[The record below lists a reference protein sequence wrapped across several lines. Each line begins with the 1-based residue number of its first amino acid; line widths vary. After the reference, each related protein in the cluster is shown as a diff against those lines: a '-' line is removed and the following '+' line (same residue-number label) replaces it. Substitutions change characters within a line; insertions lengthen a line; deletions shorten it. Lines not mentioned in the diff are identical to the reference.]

1 MSTAIANQLFLAY
14 MGRPADAAWRAS
26 TATVLNSNQ
35 PSAALQTAFYN
46 AALSEGVFS
55 ASDTMSSLV
64 NKIFL
69 QTFGFAA
76 NTYEQT
82 QWANSG
88 VSKEAMAWTIFVSY
102 LGATNVPDV
111 YKLPTQSK
119 LMSIDAYTNQLQ
131 NDGVAN
137 AALSQG
143 GTAAASA
150 RALIT
155 GVTSQAT
162 AATFITNVASNVST
176 SATAASIAGTNFTL
190 LTSIDGISGTSND
203 DTISGLIGAS
213 GTYNVGDNI
222 TGGSGNDTLNL
233 IDAGSATAA
242 GLVSLRTV
250 ETVNVRSVSAG
261 TTIVNAN
268 DWSGVTKVSNASS
281 NAGSTL
287 QVSGVALTT
296 QISVN
301 GNTDVNVA
309 FINTTT
315 AASAVSVALVSVG
328 GDTTATTLASASA
341 AATANVSLDMASADL
356 LTAVSI
362 DVSGTANI
370 ARIDAGSNVTSYTIT
385 GSGNAILVTDDTIT
399 SFNATAA
406 AGNLDVSFSGASTV
420 AVVGGAGND
429 TFRFGTPY
437 NGDTVNGGAGTN
449 TLALTIAGFNR
460 DLSTSNVQRATV
472 TFSESAGGTL
482 NASASSSITTFTLA
496 AGTAGNAGS
505 ISQIANAA
513 TVTLDDDDLG
523 NVTLDYMSGA
533 SGTTL
538 NLGSASGTV
547 TLGTLAI
554 TDVAAVT
561 INSVG
566 VSGTVGGTIGTASFD
581 SDLKS
586 LAITTSG
593 GEADFIIGTT
603 DADMDLAGAT
613 SLTVTSNGSAAI
625 TFNAVDLAGASL
637 ERVTVAANG
646 TDAADV
652 TLGDVSGSAITSIV
666 LNAASGADIVVGTL
680 DLGNNSTAGASQ
692 SITVAVTQGDNS
704 DVTIG
709 AITVTSQGTTTINVT
724 SNGTGGDL
732 DIATIL
738 LDRAANVSADSAPL
752 NLAFGAVSVGASA
765 TYAINNIDAQNA
777 GTGAQI
783 TFGAVTVGD
792 NADWSAGT
800 VSGTATV
807 NVDIT
812 SIALT
817 VGSGA
822 SADLGAITLTAGAV
836 GAVSLTLRTDASAT
850 FGAIAASAVGAF
862 SIIVGSAAGVDIGNI
877 AAFSGANANQG
888 TVGAIEIAG
897 VDGADV
903 TYGTIAASAVGAIA
917 VSGALDV
924 TFGAITT
931 TSLGS
936 VNARQLGVSGAFTID
951 LSGVT
956 NAVEVTLGAG
966 TNTIISGVGNDVIT
980 LQASTTGNDNIQYS
994 TTAQGVDNVIN
1005 FGAGSTG
1012 ADQIEVFASAIAA
1025 QITGGLRDMDGVAIG
1040 TGTVAVDVST
1050 LVTAGTATVLAADNI
1065 LVLGTA
1071 LGTTAAME
1079 TFLKTGIILGSAAMA
1094 ASGGLLVAWTDGTD
1108 SYISIVNFDVASA
1121 QGGGTTG
1128 TLISAALSTIT
1139 LTQLSAVTPGALV
1152 AANFDFV

>member
-1 MSTAIANQLFLAY
+1 M
-14 MGRPADAAWRAS
+14 
-26 TATVLNSNQ
+26 
-35 PSAALQTAFYN
+35 
-46 AALSEGVFS
+46 
-55 ASDTMSSLV
+55 
-64 NKIFL
+64 
-69 QTFGFAA
+69 
-76 NTYEQT
+76 
-82 QWANSG
+82 
-88 VSKEAMAWTIFVSY
+88 
-102 LGATNVPDV
+102 
-111 YKLPTQSK
+111 
-119 LMSIDAYTNQLQ
+119 
-131 NDGVAN
+131 
-137 AALSQG
+137 
-143 GTAAASA
+143 
-150 RALIT
+150 
-155 GVTSQAT
+155 
-162 AATFITNVASNVST
+162 
-176 SATAASIAGTNFTL
+176 
-190 LTSIDGISGTSND
+190 
-203 DTISGLIGAS
+203 
-213 GTYNVGDNI
+213 GDNI

-362 DVSGTANI
+362 DVSGTTNI

-429 TFRFGTPY
+429 TFRFGTTY

-449 TLALTIAGFNR
+449 TLALTIEGFSR

-472 TFSESAGGTL
+472 TFSEAAGGTL
-482 NASASSSITTFTLA
+482 NASASSSITTYTLA

-513 TVTLDDDDLG
+513 TVTLDDDSLG

-547 TLGTLAI
+547 ALATLAI

-566 VSGTVGGTIGTASFD
+566 VSGSVGGTITTATFD

-593 GEADFIIGTT
+593 GEADFTIGNGNV
-603 DADMDLAGAT
+603 DMDLGGAT
-613 SLTVTSNGSAAI
+613 SLTLTSNGSAAI
-625 TFNAVDLAGASL
+625 TFNTVDLAGASL

-666 LNAASGADIVVGTL
+666 LNAASGADIVIGTL

-692 SITVAVTQGDNS
+692 SITVAITQGEES

-709 AITVTSQGTTTINVT
+709 AITVTSQGTTTINV
-724 SNGTGGDL
+724 SRLASGGDL
-732 DIATIL
+732 DIAAIV

-765 TYAINNIDAQNA
+765 TYAINTIDLQNA
-777 GTGAQI
+777 GTGAQL

-792 NADWSAGT
+792 NADWSAGA

-807 NVDIT
+807 DVDIT
-812 SIALT
+812 SFALT

-836 GAVSLTLRTDASAT
+836 GAVSLTLLGTDASAT

-862 SIIVGSAAGVDIGNI
+862 SIVAGSGGAADIGNI

-888 TVGAIEIAG
+888 SVGAIEIAG

-903 TYGTIAASAVGAIA
+903 TYGTIGASAVGAIR

-924 TFGAITT
+924 TFGTITT

-936 VNARQLGVSGAFTID
+936 VNASQLGVSGTFTID
-951 LSGVT
+951 LTGVT

-966 TNTIISGVGNDVIT
+966 TNTIISGDGSDVIT
-980 LQASTTGNDNIQYS
+980 LTTGTTGNDRIRYS
-994 TTAQGVDNVIN
+994 TAIAAGGTDEIRGF
-1005 FGAGSTG
+1005 FGGSTG
-1012 ADQIEVFASAIAA
+1012 LDRIELVSAGFGVSGGFRDGDGVALSDATTVVFTTAIAA
-1025 QITGGLRDMDGVAIG
+1025 AQT
-1040 TGTVAVDVST
+1040 
-1050 LVTAGTATVLAADNI
+1050 
-1065 LVLGTA
+1065 
-1071 LGTTAAME
+1071 LGTTGNVLLFTTGFASTGALS
-1079 TFLKTGIILGSAAMA
+1079 TFIASAGAITFATADMDASGNFLAVYTDLAGTDTYVAVIHFDVSAAAMA
-1094 ASGGLLVAWTDGTD
+1094 TM
-1108 SYISIVNFDVASA
+1108 ASA
-1121 QGGGTTG
+1121 GGITVTN
-1128 TLISAALSTIT
+1128 LSVIRGV
-1139 LTQLSAVTPGALV
+1139 SPGALV
-1152 AANFDFV
+1152 AANIDIV